1 MTAPTLDWHCA
12 MADIC
17 AAYLQERINDSEYVE
32 AVTAMGLTREQA
44 IDRVMIIDDARARR

>member
-1 MTAPTLDWHCA
+1 

-32 AVTAMGLTREQA
+32 AVTAMGLSRDEALT
-44 IDRVMIIDDARARR
+44 RVMAHDDARARR